1 MLFSALA
8 NWSVWNYIAAVID
21 IAVLAFVIYK
31 LLLLIRGTRA
41 VQLIKGLVVLV
52 VVAFISRNIGLYAMD
67 WILSKVW
74 TVLLIGLVIIFQPEL
89 RRALERIGRGG
100 SIFG

>member
-41 VQLIKGLVVLV
+41 VQLIK
-52 VVAFISRNIGLYAMD
+52 
-67 WILSKVW
+67 
-74 TVLLIGLVIIFQPEL
+74 
-89 RRALERIGRGG
+89 
-100 SIFG
+100 